1 MTMVTKQIFFFVC
14 EMAQLVNIPGD
25 KLEYL
30 SLSPHTHRMEEEN
43 TLLNMVLTP
52 N

>member
-1 MTMVTKQIFFFVC
+1 MVST
-14 EMAQLVNIPGD
+14 PGD
-25 KLEYL
+25 KPEYL